1 MPSKVTD
8 KDIKDL
14 YQALLKLETPAEC
27 KKFIRDIATLK
38 EIEALAE
45 RWKVVKMLDKDMSY
59 RQIAEETG
67 VSTTTITRV
76 AHWLHHGE
84 GGYRM
89 MLDRIKK
96 K

>member
-1 MPSKVTD
+1 MPSKVSD
-8 KDIKDL
+8 KDIKDF
-14 YQALLKLETPAEC
+14 YQALLKLETAAEC

-59 RQIAEETG
+59 RQIAEQTG
-67 VSTTTITRV
+67 VSTTTITRI

-84 GGYRM
+84 GGYRL

-96 K
+96 